1 MIIIKLVK
9 KLLLSNYNFSDLF
22 IELHFTRYQIQ
33 NSFFFFEFL
42 KRMKSEVCTVRSKHK
57 ILRIIYSIIIINI
70 IKIIKQLKPFNEV
83 KTWSYRPNEVI
94 STEDLARCTAKST
107 LEDLGVCKHGLLF
120 YWCRFTT
127 DICLPFFLSLSFSLS
142 HSLSLIFY

>member
-9 KLLLSNYNFSDLF
+9 KLLLSNNNFSDLF

-42 KRMKSEVCTVRSKHK
+42 KRMKSEVCSVRSKHE

-70 IKIIKQLKPFNEV
+70 IKIIKQL
-83 KTWSYRPNEVI
+83 
-94 STEDLARCTAKST
+94 
-107 LEDLGVCKHGLLF
+107 
-120 YWCRFTT
+120 
-127 DICLPFFLSLSFSLS
+127 
-142 HSLSLIFY
+142 